1 MAQMVEPEKPRGS
14 SWGRPPSSLTSIFE
28 NCHPEDSKHPGGG
41 RIESPSKSTTLLMW
55 RLLRRTHFSRID
67 FLPLLR
73 KGRKWILEELSLLLI
88 YPRIWE
94 GEGYRRS
101 EILNPT
107 NCYSYQWS
115 PLLLNG
121 SRRFSSGFRSELKC
135 DVELDRRPGN
145 QQQNKEPWDLVRT
158 YKKNKNYTNGK

>member
-1 MAQMVEPEKPRGS
+1 MRTSNLKSPGVVPGVGPPAAFASVLKNCRPEG
-14 SWGRPPSSLTSIFE
+14 
-28 NCHPEDSKHPGGG
+28 SKHPGGG

-73 KGRKWILEELSLLLI
+73 KGRKWILEEWSLLLV

-107 NCYSYQWS
+107 TATTTSGPHCFLMAFDGVPVVSDRN
-115 PLLLNG
+115 
-121 SRRFSSGFRSELKC
+121 SSATLSSTE
-135 DVELDRRPGN
+135 
-145 QQQNKEPWDLVRT
+145 DLEIN
-158 YKKNKNYTNGK
+158 KNKIKNHGT